1 MRKCTLVLV
10 ALLCVGAL
18 FLQGCT
24 LFSEIGAELGIDMS
38 ADAVYNKCAQSVVEI
53 TAKSTAYKKTG
64 TGFFY
69 DNEGTVITNYHVIEG
84 CTDVQI
90 QLLNGKIYIVDCVLG
105 YDAKR
110 DIAVLA
116 TKCTNSVPLEFGK
129 DAVYTGQKIYTIGSS
144 LGLTSTFSDGMVS
157 CAKRL
162 LNDKTYIQISAP
174 ISPGNSGGPLLDA
187 KGRVIGINSAS
198 MLEGQNLNFAI
209 PIDDFHNVSLE
220 KKEDLTELFTRYS
233 SGVGSA
239 KRLRSWAFTWTEENA
254 GYDLTFELCDERGN
268 NVTVPGSVVIEI
280 VNDSGETVY
289 KSTASFGSSDYITIE
304 TSVGEKK
311 LVSIHIPDA
320 DIAYGRNPQGT
331 VSFRVSGVGYSF
343 DEATVRVVN
352 LPSNY

>member
-1 MRKCTLVLV
+1 
-10 ALLCVGAL
+10 
-18 FLQGCT
+18 
-24 LFSEIGAELGIDMS
+24 
-38 ADAVYNKCAQSVVEI
+38 
-53 TAKSTAYKKTG
+53 
-64 TGFFY
+64 
-69 DNEGTVITNYHVIEG
+69 
-84 CTDVQI
+84 
-90 QLLNGKIYIVDCVLG
+90 VLG